1 VKHDYE
7 IRPRKDKRGFDFVSD
22 ALPFGHLWYLEV
34 DAAIA
39 YAKFYS
45 RSDDAVIHVYDES
58 GKVIR
63 ITQKERRFRR
73 TVSHGY

>member
-1 VKHDYE
+1 MKHDYE
-7 IRPRKDKRGFDFVSD
+7 IRPRKDKRGFDLVSD

-45 RSDDAVIHVYDES
+45 RSDHVVIHVYDES
-58 GKVIR
+58 GKVIEVHR
-63 ITQKERRFRR
+63 NKGDFEEP
-73 TVSHGY
+73 